1 MAGGSLLVRIAIL
14 DLDRCKPK
22 DCNRECYRFCP
33 RVRSGDQTVTFDET
47 TGKPVIA
54 ELLCSG
60 CGICVRKCP
69 FKAIKIVNL
78 PDELEEECSHR
89 YGPNAF
95 KLYRLPLPKPG
106 IVLGLIGPNAVGKTT
121 ALKILA
127 GEIKPNL
134 GRHDSPP
141 SWDEVIRY
149 YRGSELQNYFQKLS
163 RGRLRIFH
171 KPQYVDK
178 IPRVVK
184 GVVGE
189 LLRKVDERGVISE
202 LRRLLELD
210 AIWSRDISV
219 LSGGELQ
226 RVAVAAVASRDAD
239 VYLFDEPSSYLDVYQ
254 RMRVAKVI
262 RSLAGD
268 GKYVIVVEHDLAVLD
283 YISDQVCIFYG
294 KPGAYGIV
302 SRVHGVRVGI
312 NIYLDGYL
320 PDENVMFRREPVRFD
335 VAPSQI
341 EWRPESVLLKWG
353 GMVKRLGDF
362 TLKVDSGEIHVG
374 EVVGILGPNGIGKTT
389 FVKLIGGIIEPD
401 EGFAPAYGLKISYKP
416 QYLTPTYR
424 GSVEALLRKAA
435 GENYGSSWFKAE
447 IIEPLGLQELL
458 DRSVSEL
465 SGGELQ
471 RVAIATCLSMDA
483 NIYLLDEPSAYLDVE
498 QRIAVAR
505 IIKRIVEGRA
515 AAAFVVEHDLIVQ
528 SLIANSLM
536 VFSGEPGVEGRAARP
551 VGLRKGMNVFLK
563 DVGVT
568 FRRDPQTGRP
578 RVNKPNSWLDRH
590 QKAIGEYYYYVPKK
604 KK

>member
-1 MAGGSLLVRIAIL
+1 MVRIAIL
-14 DLDRCKPK
+14 DPERCKPK
-22 DCNRECYRFCP
+22 DCNKECYRFCP
-33 RVRSGDQTVTFDET
+33 RVRSGDQTVTFDEI
-47 TGKPVIA
+47 TGKPHIA

-134 GRHDSPP
+134 GRYDSPP

-149 YRGSELQNYFQKLS
+149 YRGSELQIYFQKLS
-163 RGRLRIFH
+163 AGKLRIFH

-178 IPRVVK
+178 IPKAVK

-189 LLRKVDERGVISE
+189 LLKKVDERGVIGE
-202 LRRLLELD
+202 LRRILELD
-210 AIWSRDISV
+210 AIWDRDISV

-254 RMRVAKVI
+254 RMRVARVI

-294 KPGAYGIV
+294 KPGVYGIV

-335 VAPSQI
+335 VSPSQV
-341 EWRPESVLLKWG
+341 EWRPETLLLKWD

-362 TLKVDSGEIHVG
+362 TLRVDPGEIHIG
-374 EVVGILGPNGIGKTT
+374 EVIGILGPNGIGKTT
-389 FVKLIGGIIEPD
+389 FVKLIAGVLEPD
-401 EGFAPAYGLKISYKP
+401 EGYAPAAGLKVSYKP
-416 QYLTPTYR
+416 QYLTPSYK

-435 GENYGSSWFKAE
+435 GSNYGSSWFKAE

-458 DRSVSEL
+458 DRNVNEL

-483 NIYLLDEPSAYLDVE
+483 DIYLLDEPSAYLDVE
-498 QRIAVAR
+498 QRIAVAK
-505 IIKRIVEGRA
+505 IIKRIVESKS

-536 VFSGEPGVEGRAARP
+536 VFSGNPGVEGRAASP
-551 VGLRKGMNVFLK
+551 VSLRKGMNVFLK

-578 RVNKPNSWLDRH
+578 RVNKPDSWLDRR
-590 QKAIGEYYYYVPKK
+590 QKAIGEYYYYTHRGK
-604 KK
+604 

>member
-1 MAGGSLLVRIAIL
+1 MVRIAIL
-14 DLDRCKPK
+14 DPERCKPK
-22 DCNRECYRFCP
+22 DCNKECYRFCP
-33 RVRSGDQTVTFDET
+33 RVRSGDQTVTFDEI
-47 TGKPVIA
+47 TGKPHIA

-134 GRHDSPP
+134 GRWNSPP
-141 SWDEVIRY
+141 SWDEVIKF
-149 YRGSELQNYFQKLS
+149 YRGSELQLYFQKLAE
-163 RGRLRIFH
+163 GKLRIFH

-184 GVVGE
+184 GIVGE
-189 LLRKVDERGVISE
+189 LLKKVDEKGILDE
-202 LRRLLELD
+202 LKAMLELD
-210 AIWSRDISV
+210 AIWDRELKV

-226 RVAVAAVASRDAD
+226 RVAIAAVAARDAD

-254 RMRVAKVI
+254 RMKVAKVI
-262 RSLAGD
+262 RSLVEKD
-268 GKYVIVVEHDLAVLD
+268 KYVIVVEHDLAVLD

-294 KPGAYGIV
+294 KPGVYGIV
-302 SRVHGVRVGI
+302 SKVHGVRVGI
-312 NIYLDGYL
+312 NIYLDGYI
-320 PDENVMFRREPVRFD
+320 PDENIMFRREPVKFD

-341 EWRPESVLLKWG
+341 EWKSEDVLLKWDR
-353 GMVKRLGDF
+353 MVKKLGNF
-362 TLKVDSGEIHVG
+362 TLTVEPGEIHIG
-374 EVVGILGPNGIGKTT
+374 EIIGILGPNGIGKTT
-389 FVKLIGGIIEPD
+389 FVKLIAGILEPD
-401 EGFAPAYGLKISYKP
+401 EGYSPAIGLRISYKP
-416 QYLTPTYR
+416 QYLTPSYR
-424 GSVEALLRKAA
+424 GPVEELLKKAA
-435 GENYGSSWFKAE
+435 GSNYGTSWFKTE
-447 IIEPLGLQELL
+447 IINQLDLAELL
-458 DRSVSEL
+458 DRDVSEL

-483 NIYLLDEPSAYLDVE
+483 DIYLIDEPCAYLDVE

-505 IIKRIVEGRA
+505 VIKRIVESKA
-515 AAAFVVEHDLIVQ
+515 AAAFVVEHDLIAQ

-536 VFSGEPGVEGRAARP
+536 VFLGEPGIKGSASKP
-551 VGLRKGMNVFLK
+551 IGLRKGMNIFLK

-578 RVNKPNSWLDRH
+578 RVNKPGSWLDRL
-590 QKAIGEYYYYVPKK
+590 QKSIGEYYYYAHGKGK
-604 KK
+604 